1 MIDFTINVN
10 SLLVSGKIDWRLM
23 LILCKLLEGTDGE
36 IIFVRI
42 FMELFAMRRLN
53 KGDHY

>member
-1 MIDFTINVN
+1 
-10 SLLVSGKIDWRLM
+10 M